1 MTQLSD
7 LPLVQEL
14 ATVRLNNLEGLPE
27 DSGVYLVADD
37 TNVVY
42 YIGQSSNL
50 NMALLTHDRLLD
62 FQALNAC
69 KISYLVCDETEL
81 IEIELDYINYY
92 NPPLNAGISL
102 DKIESSS
109 VSGDLTPEQQ
119 IGRYLEVCTIIKE
132 LEQEKESLKQNIVTF
147 ASDYKRERG
156 QNLTYKGVTIFAT
169 ERKIW
174 QYSDKVKE
182 LEEKVKQIKKQEEK
196 NGLAQVTKISVYPT
210 VRGNLSF

>member
-14 ATVRLNNLEGLPE
+14 ATVRLNNLEILPE

-37 TNVVY
+37 TNLVY
-42 YIGQSSNL
+42 YIGQSYNL
-50 NMALLTHDRLLD
+50 KLALLTHDFLLE
-62 FQALNAC
+62 FQTLNAS

-81 IEIELDYINYY
+81 FEIELDYINYY

-102 DKIESSS
+102 DKIEKSS

-119 IGRYLEVCTIIKE
+119 IERYLEICTIIKE

-156 QNLTYKGVTIFAT
+156 ANLTYKGVTIFAT

-174 QYSDKVKE
+174 QYSDQVKE
-182 LEEKVKQIKKQEEK
+182 LEEKVKKLKKQEEK
-196 NGLAQVTKISVYPT
+196 NGLAQVAKISVYPT

>member
-1 MTQLSD
+1 MTQLSN

-14 ATVRLNNLEGLPE
+14 GTVRLNNLETLPE

-37 TNVVY
+37 TNKVY

-50 NMALLTHDRLLD
+50 NMALLTHNRLFD
-62 FQALNAC
+62 FQAVNAS

-102 DKIESSS
+102 EQIKISS

-119 IGRYLEVCTIIKE
+119 IERYLEICTIIKE

-174 QYSDKVKE
+174 QYSEQVKE
-182 LEEKVKQIKKQEEK
+182 LEEKLKQLKKQEEK
-196 NGLAQVTKISVYPT
+196 NGLAQVAKISVYPT
-210 VRGNLSF
+210 VKGNLIF

>member
-7 LPLVQEL
+7 LPLLQEL
-14 ATVRLNNLEGLPE
+14 ATVRLNNLEVLPE

-37 TNVVY
+37 TNRVY

-50 NMALLTHDRLLD
+50 KMALITHDNLLD
-62 FQALNAC
+62 FQALNAS
-69 KISYLVCDETEL
+69 KISYIFCDETEL

-102 DKIESSS
+102 DQLEKSS

-119 IGRYLEVCTIIKE
+119 IERYLEICTIIKE

-156 QNLTYKGVTIFAT
+156 ANLTYKGVTIFAT

-174 QYSDKVKE
+174 QYSDQVKE
-182 LEEKVKQIKKQEEK
+182 LEEQVKKLKKQEEK
-196 NGLAQVTKISVYPT
+196 NGLAQVAKISVYPT